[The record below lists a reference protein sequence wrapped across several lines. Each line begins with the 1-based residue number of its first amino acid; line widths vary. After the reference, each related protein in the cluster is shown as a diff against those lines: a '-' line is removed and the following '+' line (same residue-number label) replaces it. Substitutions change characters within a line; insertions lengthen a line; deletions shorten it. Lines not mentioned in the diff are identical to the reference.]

1 MEIDFETEKHQRLVN
16 DYQALCK
23 RFNKTKGVNTA
34 EKILITLNALFAAD
48 SLADVPPGFRP
59 HPLQGTRKGSF
70 AVDVD
75 KKFRMIFKPDPS
87 DTSFRIDNY
96 KSIKKII
103 ILEIYTDYH

>member
-1 MEIDFETEKHQRLVN
+1 MEIKFEIEKHERLVN

-23 RFNKTKGVNTA
+23 RFNKIKGINTA
-34 EKILITLNALFAAD
+34 DKILLTLNALSAAD

-59 HPLQGTRKGSF
+59 HPLTAQHKGCF

-75 KKFRMIFKPDPS
+75 KKFRIVFKPDPS
-87 DTSFRIDNY
+87 DVLFRIDNF